1 MALGPAKSKGGRIVS
16 DPNSWTP
23 VKVTNNTGGEITS
36 LLVKHRYD
44 TDHYDEK
51 KWSYIQDGT
60 VVDGLTAGY
69 WTGPF
74 RTGKDYWYVEF
85 EVDGKKYSCKDT
97 FYCFLTSA
105 DADSHNPVM
114 LTVSKGDMTVNPP
127 RSSGCQVKIN
137 QP

>member
-1 MALGPAKSKGGRIVS
+1 MS

-23 VKVTNNTGGEITS
+23 VKVTNNTGSEMTS
-36 LLVKHRYD
+36 LFVQHRYD

-51 KWSYIQDGT
+51 TWSYVADGS

-69 WTGPF
+69 WTGPL

-85 EVDGKKYSCKDT
+85 QLDGSTYSCKDN
-97 FYCFLTSA
+97 FYCFLTKD

-114 LTVSKGDMTVNPP
+114 LTISEGDMTVNPP
-127 RSSGCQVKIN
+127 KSSGCEVKIN
-137 QP
+137 KK